1 MCGSAFAAP
10 VWIVLD
16 AGERPEL
23 VAELR
28 AGTLHQTSCPR
39 CGTPGSITAPLLY
52 HDAGRQLLLLA
63 VPPTIETPA
72 AAEEL
77 AEQLVGYLHEGFA
90 EQVLPDYLYSVELV
104 ADLDGLQL
112 VLNAPEDGSAA
123 IAAAIEAMLGVDD
136 AEGFQ
141 AQFARHRGALMLPE
155 TDAALA
161 ALIGEAR
168 AADDHASARRI
179 NELRATL
186 ARFRA
191 TLDDR
196 RAAIDELLAGLELA
210 PAEHGLLPD
219 LRALLHAVDPQEM
232 YAARLRLEPAEQAI
246 LDGLI
251 DRALAAATERNS
263 DTLEFLQAVAAL
275 REL

>member
-52 HDAGRQLLLLA
+52 HDAERQLLLLA
-63 VPPTIETPA
+63 VPPTIESPA

-77 AEQLVGYLHEGFA
+77 AEQLVGYLHEGFG
-90 EQVLPDYLYSVELV
+90 EQVVPEYLYSVELV

-112 VLNAPEDGSAA
+112 VLNTPEDASGA
-123 IAAAIEAMLGVDD
+123 IAAAIEATLGAVE
-136 AEGFQ
+136 AEEFQ
-141 AQFARHRGALMLPE
+141 TQFARHRGALMLPE

-161 ALIGEAR
+161 ALVAEAR
-168 AADDHASARRI
+168 AADDHAGARRL

-186 ARFRA
+186 ARFRD
-191 TLDDR
+191 TLNDR
-196 RAAIDELLAGLELA
+196 RAAIDELLASLELTSPEHA
-210 PAEHGLLPD
+210 VMPA
-219 LRALLHAVDPQEM
+219 LRTLLHAVDPQEM
-232 YAARLRLEPAEQAI
+232 YAARLRLAPDEQAL
-246 LDGLI
+246 LDGLH

-263 DTLEFLQAVAAL
+263 DTLEFLQAVADL